1 MHRQRGNSVVEDIVV
16 PSHLLA
22 TAAVHRNWKPS
33 QWESALPQTGP
44 VSRALYAEAR
54 ANTTNSLNRSLSLN
68 DDRVSR
74 PQQSYRPRSRSIPSI
89 IPERQSLSSASSPSV
104 SRCLSPEPRSPHVH
118 FSHSTAASPAPSPV
132 FDSFDSL
139 INSKSEK
146 SKEDTSP
153 PKRSLSKRLANRA
166 QRTSVYNL
174 YEEAKVRGVAL
185 QRKYWV
191 QILFECTVYVFLLAF
206 IYLVLVGLP
215 LWSGAVYWLY
225 WVVRNKFAIEG
236 GWAIVLGLSTIYAY
250 LPLLILF
257 EKDPQVPETVNA
269 EVDVEANKFDTGV
282 ENTALMIPCYKSAK
296 IIGPTLEAA
305 LKIFPAQNIYVI
317 ANGNSATPL
326 DDTEDVCR
334 PYGVNHIWSP
344 VGSKIIA
351 QFVGCYAAKNFDNV
365 LLIDD
370 DCLLPSN
377 FPVVS
382 DRLIG
387 RVKCIGYTI
396 KSVGPM
402 SSKGTFCQQAQDLEY
417 KISGLQRAFAG
428 KIGSAT
434 FPHGAISLW
443 NREFLKQTFHDHPGF
458 TVSEDW
464 FFGDSCRRLGGRIDM
479 CTSVF
484 VETETPSAVF
494 FSSGGSRGGFGEMTI
509 FKQRFMRWNFFFVNG
524 MYYNM
529 KYIIRSWKLGWWELG
544 AKIFV
549 WQEVYETLLYLLTP
563 FILPMSFMARP
574 AFSGIMLGITIGMYL
589 LNVIVFNELHL
600 RLKRERVS
608 LLVLLFYYTP
618 YKLVLTFINVASCY
632 WSVYKYARYF
642 AKKHPK
648 VIEDA
653 KAIEVVLRLE
663 EQENN
668 ITENENKLGR
678 TLTITK
684 VKARR
689 NTTPYAPAAIYQH
702 FQDAQLSDYTENTDG
717 EKAAPTIYVTP
728 SHSLG
733 PVDKSYSPYQH
744 QERDHYQQPQ
754 SSLSSQRFS
763 FVSTDST

>member
-1 MHRQRGNSVVEDIVV
+1 MMHRPRGNSVVEDIVV

-22 TAAVHRNWKPS
+22 TAAAHRNWEPS
-33 QWESALPQTGP
+33 QWESALPQSGP
-44 VSRALYAEAR
+44 VSRALFAEAR
-54 ANTTNSLNRSLSLN
+54 ANTLNRSLSLN
-68 DDRVSR
+68 GLNDGRVSR
-74 PQQSYRPRSRSIPSI
+74 PQQTYRPRSRSIPSI
-89 IPERQSLSSASSPSV
+89 IPERQSLSSTSSPSV
-104 SRCLSPEPRSPHVH
+104 SRNLSPEPRSPHVH
-118 FSHSTAASPAPSPV
+118 FTRSTAASPSPSPL
-132 FDSFDSL
+132 FESFDSL
-139 INSKSEK
+139 IQSNSENQ
-146 SKEDTSP
+146 KEVTGIP
-153 PKRSLSKRLANRA
+153 QRSLSQRLVNR
-166 QRTSVYNL
+166 RTSVYNL
-174 YEEAKVRGVAL
+174 YEEAKVRGAGL

-191 QILFECTVYVFLLAF
+191 QVLFECTVYVILLAF

-215 LWSGAVYWLY
+215 LWNGAVYWLY
-225 WVVRNKFAIEG
+225 WVVKNKFVIEG
-236 GWAIVLGLSTIYAY
+236 GWAIVLGLSTLYAY

-257 EKDPQVPETVNA
+257 EKDPPAPNA
-269 EVDVEANKFDTGV
+269 VDDEIDVEANKLRDRV
-282 ENTALMIPCYKSAK
+282 ENTALMIPCYKSAS

-351 QFVGCYAAKNFDNV
+351 QFVGCYATKKFENV

-370 DCLLPSN
+370 DCLLPAN

-382 DRLIG
+382 DRLVG

-396 KSVGPM
+396 KSVGPN

-417 KISGLQRAFAG
+417 KISGIQRALAG

-443 NREFLKQTFHDHPGF
+443 NREFLQQTFHDHPGF

-529 KYIIRSWKLGWWELG
+529 KYIIKSWKLGWWELG

-574 AFSGIMLGITIGMYL
+574 AFSGFMLGITIAVYL
-589 LNVIVFNELHL
+589 LNVLIFNEIHL

-608 LLVLLFYYTP
+608 LAVLLFYYTP
-618 YKLVLTFINVASCY
+618 YKMVLTFINVASCY

-642 AKKHPK
+642 AKRHPK

-663 EQENN
+663 EQQKNTTERNN
-668 ITENENKLGR
+668 TLGR

-684 VKARR
+684 VEARR
-689 NTTPYAPAAIYQH
+689 NATASIYENFEDPDPQFSDYVGKEENEKAESAPAIQ
-702 FQDAQLSDYTENTDG
+702 
-717 EKAAPTIYVTP
+717 VTP
-728 SHSLG
+728 AHSFHS
-733 PVDKSYSPYQH
+733 VNESYSPYQH
-744 QERDHYQQPQ
+744 EEDDYQQPG
-754 SSLSSQRFS
+754 SFSSSQRS
-763 FVSTDST
+763 SYYSTRSA